1 MARIPTAAAKAAT
14 AKASRRRETVD
25 QLIDRIYRR
34 RCSGI
39 AINVLDIG
47 KVYAAGHSA
56 FYAGG
61 TVTEIEAAVVA
72 KLEELKV
79 RV

>member
-1 MARIPTAAAKAAT
+1 MARIPTATAKATT

-34 RCSGI
+34 RCSGV

-47 KVYAAGHSA
+47 KVYAAGHLA

-61 TVTEIEAAVVA
+61 TVAEIEAAVVA
-72 KLEELKV
+72 KMEELKV